1 MSSTDCW
8 SVTIKPQTAQNVII
22 LSPIVFPKE
31 GIDLITSVA
40 QIRQTDISRLQC
52 LQWLIFSL

>member
-52 LQWLIFSL
+52 L